1 MGQSCSGDA
10 ERKPKARS
18 AKVQSPPRAPTPIS
32 RHTATSPSSRRG
44 RSERAGSL
52 PQSRSAG
59 SATEQTPA
67 PSAQAPESASC
78 SPEAAPQPRLLV
90 PPLPAPGYGVE
101 DILEAASSPGTR
113 AGCAWPS
120 PAAEQRRPFG
130 TAAVSRGRART
141 HAPPRKPGGET
152 FRRTET
158 RRGASGDEGAG
169 AAAGLTATNAFA
181 DLLSGAGQLLE
192 LPPTTALPSASEPA
206 NFRDAG
212 KAVDALWAAPV
223 ARRSIELA
231 DRVEQ
236 QRDKLAAAALVAPLS
251 PARAGSRSADK
262 RPQRPAAGEMRR
274 AAKAAEGRRR
284 ELEDSAAVL
293 LRRAP
298 LPVPVEETITED
310 LANARFLHLV
320 NCDVWHADLQRAACS
335 DMNLA
340 FVAAQGGK
348 SAAEA
353 PPPPPP
359 QLGLTLPDGSAA
371 DGSLNFSKW
380 DHRRALPTGSA
391 ARTAAP
397 APALREPP
405 VPTAQRR
412 AAGLSHGTFA
422 PAAPPL
428 QGAGRRVR
436 QAASRLPWR

>member
-18 AKVQSPPRAPTPIS
+18 VKPSPPRAPIA
-32 RHTATSPSSRRG
+32 RHTTPTSPSPRRW
-44 RSERAGSL
+44 RSAQRSGSV
-52 PQSRSAG
+52 PQSTTG
-59 SATEQTPA
+59 SSTEQTPA
-67 PSAQAPESASC
+67 PSARAESASC
-78 SPEAAPQPRLLV
+78 SPEAVPLPRGLV
-90 PPLPAPGYGVE
+90 PPVAAPGCEVTGGK
-101 DILEAASSPGTR
+101 DPTSSPGTR